1 MLDILTN
8 QFYEARVSSIRRMY
22 ALENPD
28 NVGDTGPASM
38 DLRRVTSLTKGTLL
52 LHFFLA
58 AISD

>member
-1 MLDILTN
+1 
-8 QFYEARVSSIRRMY
+8 MY

-58 AISD
+58 AISN